1 MSFEMR
7 TKKPSSG
14 NKYYIRKASGG
25 YSNAIKGSPT
35 DSECDVLAN
44 CVGYA
49 YGRFNEIGGYGN
61 CKYLAPVNAENFIQY
76 KGSCEVG
83 QAPKP
88 GACMVWRK
96 GATLNGS
103 DGAGHVAIVEKVV
116 SATEVITSESGY
128 GSSKPFWNS
137 TRKKGSGN
145 WGAGSGY
152 EFLGFI
158 YNPAVSEEETTF
170 EAPAETNNE
179 TVIYDFLTKTM
190 GLNCAAACGVI
201 ANFNAESALNP
212 KNLQNSYEKS
222 LGYTDSAY
230 TAAVDSGAYDNFVK
244 DAAGYGLAQW
254 TYWSRKQ
261 KLLEYAKSKGASI
274 GDLVMQL
281 EFFAQEVKGYSSVWK
296 CLQTVENTAEGAY
309 KAAYNVCYS
318 YEAPAAKETSSVTRG
333 NAAKTYFAKYTGKN
347 TASAETPSTEA
358 AFKEGDLVKLSS
370 DAKYYSGKTIPD
382 WVRAQNWYIKE
393 DSVGDRA
400 VIDKNEKGGNSICSP
415 VNTKYLTLVKRKQED
430 FAAYDVRVDITDL
443 NIRTGAG
450 TNFDRTGKFTGKGV
464 FTIVAESA
472 GSGSV
477 KGWGKLKSGAGWIS
491 LDYCTKIE
499 ITPAAKPAADV
510 FTKDDVGK
518 KVKCKP
524 GVTKFANGTKMLD
537 FVPKATL
544 YIRAVEQGGKILLV
558 STEPTKEVYTG
569 RVNASDMQRV

>member
-1 MSFEMR
+1 MAFEMR
-7 TKKPSSG
+7 TTKPSAG
-14 NKYYIRKASGG
+14 NKYYIRKTSGG
-25 YSNAIKGSPT
+25 YSNAIKGSPV

-49 YGRFNEIGGYGN
+49 YGRFNEIGGYGS

-83 QAPKP
+83 QTPKP

-96 GATLNGS
+96 GATLSGS

-145 WGAGSGY
+145 WGAGSVY
-152 EFLGFI
+152 TFLGFI
-158 YNPAVSEEETTF
+158 YNPAVKEETP
-170 EAPAETNNE
+170 PA
-179 TVIYDFLTKTM
+179 
-190 GLNCAAACGVI
+190 
-201 ANFNAESALNP
+201 
-212 KNLQNSYEKS
+212 
-222 LGYTDSAY
+222 
-230 TAAVDSGAYDNFVK
+230 
-244 DAAGYGLAQW
+244 
-254 TYWSRKQ
+254 
-261 KLLEYAKSKGASI
+261 
-274 GDLVMQL
+274 
-281 EFFAQEVKGYSSVWK
+281 
-296 CLQTVENTAEGAY
+296 
-309 KAAYNVCYS
+309 
-318 YEAPAAKETSSVTRG
+318 
-333 NAAKTYFAKYTGKN
+333 
-347 TASAETPSTEA
+347 TPTTEA
-358 AFKEGDLVKLSS
+358 TFKKGDLVKLSS
-370 DAKYYSGKTIPD
+370 DAKYYNGKAVPS

-400 VIDKNEKGGNSICSP
+400 VIDKNEKGNNSICSP
-415 VNTKYLTLVKRKQED
+415 VNTKYLTLVKGKQED
-430 FAAYDVRVDITDL
+430 FVAYDVRVDISDL

-450 TNFDRTGKFTGKGV
+450 TNFGRTGKFTGKGV

-499 ITPAAKPAADV
+499 SASGFEEGD
-510 FTKDDVGK
+510 

-524 GVTKFANGTKMLD
+524 GVTKYSNGGVMPSWVRT
-537 FVPKATL
+537 ATL
-544 YIRAVEQGGKILLV
+544 YVRDIEQDGKVLLV
-558 STEPTKEVYTG
+558 STEPTKKVYTG